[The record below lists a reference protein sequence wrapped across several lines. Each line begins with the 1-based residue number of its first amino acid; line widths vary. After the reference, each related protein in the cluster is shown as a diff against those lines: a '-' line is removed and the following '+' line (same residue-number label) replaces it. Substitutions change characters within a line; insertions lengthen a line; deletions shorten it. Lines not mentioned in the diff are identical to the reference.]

1 MWMWNKARSIGR
13 RNCTFR
19 ITMHC
24 EWKIKHKK
32 KNLMV
37 KESFAMLH
45 INNPRLAFYDS
56 LSFFIYHQ
64 LHKSLCHFLST
75 SYFNLLHTRSFYQQQ
90 KLILWADHW
99 TIKSSEYFQKKNVKV
114 ADWDEI
120 EGEREKNGK
129 KVHTSTQT
137 LLSAY
142 DEISDD

>member
-1 MWMWNKARSIGR
+1 MWNKARSIGR

-56 LSFFIYHQ
+56 AAQVVVPFFI
-64 LHKSLCHFLST
+64 
-75 SYFNLLHTRSFYQQQ
+75 N
-90 KLILWADHW
+90 IL
-99 TIKSSEYFQKKNVKV
+99 F
-114 ADWDEI
+114 
-120 EGEREKNGK
+120 
-129 KVHTSTQT
+129 
-137 LLSAY
+137 
-142 DEISDD
+142 